1 MEVRGTFPQQLLE
14 IFKEDHA
21 QKQSEASFS
30 EVALL
35 IFFLVLEETIEFIR
49 LLFFS
54 YCTLYLFTVYCK
66 GESSLNIVFIKML
79 QALSAKAIQPQLT
92 TERQRKS
99 S

>member
-1 MEVRGTFPQQLLE
+1 M
-14 IFKEDHA
+14 
-21 QKQSEASFS
+21 
-30 EVALL
+30 
-35 IFFLVLEETIEFIR
+35 LEETIEFIR

-66 GESSLNIVFIKML
+66 GESSINIVFIKML

-99 S
+99 SQKKTEILMIPEIFSCVYCA